1 MHINHAKKHTV
12 KPIILHRDEA
22 LNYIKISGQQHFIV
36 SPCEADLTLDSSR
49 ATSSKNC
56 ILEMGMLAAAKQLTL
71 MTTSWFTAQDLNNIR
86 LLNSIKSLEHPY
98 EWILSKRV
106 FAVEIGEKEFIPFYA
121 LNQEQNFSPHTI
133 LTEILEVFSGQK
145 NSWSMAFWFSA
156 MSGYLGGER
165 PKDLLTTQPELVLA
179 AAKDESQGVT
189 HG

>member
-1 MHINHAKKHTV
+1 MHIKHAKKHALKSV
-12 KPIILHRDEA
+12 ILHRDEA
-22 LNYIKISGQQHFIV
+22 LSYIKFNSHQHFIV
-36 SPCEADLTLDSSR
+36 SPCDGELALDSLR
-49 ATSSKNC
+49 EKSSKNC
-56 ILEMGMLAAAKQLTL
+56 ILEMGMLAKAKQLTL
-71 MTTSWFTAQDLNNIR
+71 VTTSWFTAQDLNNIR
-86 LLNSIKSLEHPY
+86 LRNSVASLEHPD
-98 EWILSKRV
+98 EWILSKRI

-121 LNQEQNFSPHTI
+121 LNPEQNFSPHTI
-133 LTEILEVFSGQK
+133 LTEILEVFSGKK